1 MLFIIYWDMVYAIK
15 HKPECWLLLI
25 NHGRETNFLIK
36 TLDKDIYV
44 EREGERRVEKKF
56 KSDSSSYK
64 DAHCKTVVSMAAS
77 LERNRPNHVDGISSY

>member
-1 MLFIIYWDMVYAIK
+1 
-15 HKPECWLLLI
+15 
-25 NHGRETNFLIK
+25 LIK

-44 EREGERRVEKKF
+44 ERERGKGRVEKKF

-64 DAHCKTVVSMAAS
+64 DAHYKTVVSIAAS